1 MIDQSEII
9 SITQV
14 PNNLHY
20 QSNILTLSADAFSLA
35 VEFFNRWTQINL
47 LLDPIFVLEKFTGP
61 WCKVAYL
68 KINTRIKELINTSL
82 NICVKFISF
91 QEDFLIRTD
100 TSVPESVT
108 LQIAIISQLHYQDFP
123 VKFVNST
130 SLLHVASLSSS
141 LLICIAVTPGRTRWP
156 HLFIA
161 EM

>member
-1 MIDQSEII
+1 
-9 SITQV
+9 
-14 PNNLHY
+14 
-20 QSNILTLSADAFSLA
+20 
-35 VEFFNRWTQINL
+35 
-47 LLDPIFVLEKFTGP
+47 
-61 WCKVAYL
+61 VAYL

-141 LLICIAVTPGRTRWP
+141 LLICIAVTPGRTR
-156 HLFIA
+156 
-161 EM
+161 